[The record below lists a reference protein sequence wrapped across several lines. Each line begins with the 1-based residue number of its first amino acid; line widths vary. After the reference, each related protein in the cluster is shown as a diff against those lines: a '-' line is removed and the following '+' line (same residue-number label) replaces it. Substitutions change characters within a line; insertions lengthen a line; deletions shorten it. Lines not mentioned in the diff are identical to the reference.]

1 MNLKQF
7 FEAVRQMEQKLEVN
21 LPPLALVTP
30 ERMKEHLDQGLSLL
44 PLVPPALPV
53 DQYLET
59 LGRYRDLLLRFNPE
73 VREDLE
79 FQAMALTG
87 ADPEV
92 RGQLVRALLMADNG
106 ALFDLASSLAIAPE
120 QLYFLGEL
128 ALRPYLATYA
138 ELLES
143 VLDFEHYSGGHCPVC
158 MRRPHMGRI
167 DGENHKYLHCQA
179 CETSWRVPR
188 IACTACGCTETEK
201 LGFFTVEGNDEL
213 RVEYCTDCGDYKK
226 IINQRIRLRKL
237 DFLVEDAATVH
248 LDQLAE
254 QEGYVRGGRS
264 PSSPATAGAAAA
276 VDEPQVCPTCY
287 GTGQVPG
294 QEVCPECLGLP
305 ESSVEGMTWVCDE
318 CGGTGRQKVSCPDCG
333 GVH

>member
-1 MNLKQF
+1 
-7 FEAVRQMEQKLEVN
+7 MEQTLEVN
-21 LPPLALVTP
+21 LPPLALVPT
-30 ERMKEHLDQGLSLL
+30 ERLKEHLNQGLSLL
-44 PLVPPALPV
+44 PLVPPVLPM
-53 DQYLET
+53 DQFLET
-59 LGRYRDLLLRFNPE
+59 LGRYRALLARFNPE

-79 FQAMALTG
+79 FQAMALSG

-92 RGQLVRALLMADNG
+92 RAQLVRALLMADNG
-106 ALFDLASSLAIAPE
+106 ALFDRASSLAIAPE

-138 ELLES
+138 ELLET
-143 VLDFEHYSGGHCPVC
+143 VVDFEHFSGGQCPVC

-188 IACTACGCTETEK
+188 VACTVCGCTDTEK
-201 LGFFTVEGNDEL
+201 LGFFTVEGHDEL
-213 RVEYCTDCGDYKK
+213 RVEYCTECSDYKK
-226 IINQRIRLRKL
+226 IVNQRIKFRKL

-248 LDQLAE
+248 LDHLAE
-254 QEGYVRGGRS
+254 QEGYVRGGRH
-264 PSSPATAGAAAA
+264 PSAPATVAVAGAAAGA
-276 VDEPQVCPTCY
+276 EVPGVCPTCY

-294 QEVCPECLGLP
+294 DEVCPECLGLP
-305 ESSVEGMTWVCDE
+305 ESSVEGMTWVCE
-318 CGGTGRQKVSCPDCG
+318 ACGGTGRKKESCPDCG

>member
-1 MNLKQF
+1 
-7 FEAVRQMEQKLEVN
+7 MEQKLEVN

-30 ERMKEHLDQGLSLL
+30 ERLKQHLEEGLSLL
-44 PLVPPALPV
+44 PLVPPVLPV
-53 DQYLET
+53 DEFLDT
-59 LGRYRDLLLRFNPE
+59 LGRYRDLLVRLNPE
-73 VREDLE
+73 TREDLE

-87 ADPEV
+87 ADPEI
-92 RGQLVRALLMADNG
+92 RGRLVRALLMADNG
-106 ALFDLASSLAIAPE
+106 ALFDQSSALAIAPE

-128 ALRPYLATYA
+128 ALRPYLSTYA
-138 ELLES
+138 ERLET
-143 VLDFEHYSGGHCPVC
+143 VIDFEQYAGGHCPVC

-188 IACTACGCTETEK
+188 IACTICGCTETEK
-201 LGFFTVEGNDEL
+201 LGFFTVEGNDEV
-213 RVEYCTDCGDYKK
+213 RVEYCGECSDYLKVV
-226 IINQRIRLRKL
+226 NQRIRLRKL

-254 QEGYVRGGRS
+254 QEGYVRGGRNQG
-264 PSSPATAGAAAA
+264 PLAPPAGAAMAA
-276 VDEPQVCPTCY
+276 EEPPACPGCY

-294 QEVCPECLGLP
+294 EAVCPECLGLP
-305 ESSVEGMTWVCDE
+305 ESSVEGMTWVCE
-318 CGGTGRQKVSCPDCG
+318 ACSGTGRQKITCPDCG